1 MSDTDVARRQQGVA
15 GPESRLC
22 SSRELPV
29 EGHVPAERV
38 SQSNDHREQSSNMD
52 RIDERVPAYTGGED
66 GLGVLRGQGLRP
78 QRKLLQESECR
89 AQRLLDRRRTPVT
102 SDRLPDPLAER
113 VRRDRAVGSRSER
126 TLADRRDE
134 CCEELAL
141 ANAPV
146 GRAVHCQIERLGKGA
161 SEELGPVV
169 ERLQDVRWLRASL
182 SPDQLEELRLL
193 RIVAVLE
200 TSQPHGSTFSPASSR
215 SRPAAT
221 ATETVCSKMTSSE

>member
-1 MSDTDVARRQQGVA
+1 
-15 GPESRLC
+15 
-22 SSRELPV
+22 
-29 EGHVPAERV
+29 
-38 SQSNDHREQSSNMD
+38 MD
-52 RIDERVPAYTGGED
+52 GIDERGLPHTRGED
-66 GLGVLRGQGLRP
+66 DLGVLRSQGLRP
-78 QRKLLQESECR
+78 QRELLQKSECR
-89 AQRLLDRRRTPVT
+89 AQRLVDRRRTPVT
-102 SDRLPDPLAER
+102 SDRLPDLLAER
-113 VRRDRAVGSRSER
+113 VRRDRAVGRRSEW

-134 CCEELAL
+134 RCEELAL
-141 ANAPV
+141 ADAPV
-146 GRAVHCQIERLGKGA
+146 GRAVHRQIERLGKGA

-182 SPDQLEELRLL
+182 SPDELEDLCLL